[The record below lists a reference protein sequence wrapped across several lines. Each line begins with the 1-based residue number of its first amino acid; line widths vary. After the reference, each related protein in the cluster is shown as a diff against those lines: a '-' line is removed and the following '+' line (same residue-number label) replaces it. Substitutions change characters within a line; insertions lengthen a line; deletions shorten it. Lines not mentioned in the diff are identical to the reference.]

1 MNVDIN
7 YILDLTEELL
17 SIPSPVGYT
26 HLGIA
31 RIAEELDKFGI
42 RYEYTKKGA
51 ILAFVEGE
59 NREYRKMISAH
70 IDTLGAVVR
79 NVKANGRLEL
89 TNTGGY
95 AWGSVEGENVLVH
108 TLSGKV
114 YEGTLLPVKPSVSSL
129 YFREFVI
136 FYFFINFNRF
146 KKATARF
153 YIRIYYI
160 L

>member
-59 NREYRKMISAH
+59 NRE
-70 IDTLGAVVR
+70 
-79 NVKANGRLEL
+79 
-89 TNTGGY
+89 
-95 AWGSVEGENVLVH
+95 
-108 TLSGKV
+108 
-114 YEGTLLPVKPSVSSL
+114 
-129 YFREFVI
+129 
-136 FYFFINFNRF
+136 
-146 KKATARF
+146 
-153 YIRIYYI
+153 
-160 L
+160 